1 MFKVNNKD
9 TRTMLMT
16 FWCFYI
22 GVLEQIAQFGPLF
35 PQLILNKQKPAGMKV
50 FFIFLFPVFN
60 QFVT

>member
-1 MFKVNNKD
+1 
-9 TRTMLMT
+9 MLMT

-22 GVLEQIAQFGPLF
+22 GVLEQIAQFGPWF

>member
-35 PQLILNKQKPAGMKV
+35 PVNFEQAKAGWNES
-50 FFIFLFPVFN
+50 FFHFSFSSF
-60 QFVT
+60 